1 MGYRED
7 CDRRACLAEALVWAD
22 FAGGTLAFCGH
33 HWDEVAAAALPRV
46 LRVAD
51 RRRAPE
57 LPVCWL
63 PDLLLADTAG

>member
-7 CDRRACLAEALVWAD
+7 CDQRSCTAEALVWAD
-22 FAGGTLAFCGH
+22 FASGQLTFCGH
-33 HWDEVAAAALPRV
+33 HWDEVVAAALPRV

-51 RRRAPE
+51 RRHAPE

-63 PDLLLADTAG
+63 PDLLLANTVG

>member
-1 MGYRED
+1 MGHREE
-7 CDRRACLAEALVWAD
+7 CDHGSCAAEALVWAD
-22 FAGGTLAFCGH
+22 FAGGQLAFCGH
-33 HWDEVAAAALPRV
+33 HWDGVAPAATARA

-63 PDLLLADTAG
+63 PDLLLTDSAS